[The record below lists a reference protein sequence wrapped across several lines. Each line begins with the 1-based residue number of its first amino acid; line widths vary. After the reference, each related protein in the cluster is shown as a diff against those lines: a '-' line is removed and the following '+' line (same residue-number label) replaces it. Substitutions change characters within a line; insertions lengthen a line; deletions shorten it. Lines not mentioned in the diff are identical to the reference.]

1 MFGGEF
7 TKVKAITSLRPADH
21 IAVWDLSRWPIKY
34 QHHGIVWAAGDSEDT
49 VQICHVWSPLVGYRE
64 AQADSCFRIS
74 TLREFLYNRS
84 LASLRVVEY
93 HTSSLRELL
102 SKWGEVHYTRADLPE
117 VILARCKFLMGLG
130 KGEFNIFKQNCEH
143 AAHWCMTGEQWCKQ
157 NLTRAKGRVPFEH
170 MVSPEQVTALDDEI
184 DAIKTISKSVVDKTL
199 SLNGQSVHLRVLGAT
214 ESFLTILPNG
224 YLGVT
229 ETRGDASAFTVS
241 TSSKVYNSMKVS
253 FQVGGKH
260 MYSRSTISCYRQI
273 HMKKYNFWRGRP
285 GMTWEL
291 SSNGYMKS
299 MNQHRRY
306 IGLRTDNILVDVS
319 MRGDATRFELVPL
332 DGSQAAPY
340 DAQIRKLPSTKA
352 FELAVHKSMRNL
364 EARRSGHKPEGGE
377 ASIDEGD
384 EKDENDEAATYKAFP
399 SPRAASSPKAALG
412 HKISM

>member
-7 TKVKAITSLRPADH
+7 TKVKTITSLRPADH

-34 QHHGIVWAAGDSEDT
+34 QHHGIVWASGDCEDT
-49 VQICHVWSPLVGYRE
+49 VKICHVWSPLEGYRE

-84 LASLRVVEY
+84 LTSLRVVEY

-117 VILARCKFLMGLG
+117 VVLARCKFLMGLG

-170 MVSPEQVTALDDEI
+170 MVSPEQVAALDDEI
-184 DAIKTISKSVVDKTL
+184 EAIKMISKGVVDKVM
-199 SLNGQSVHLRVLGAT
+199 SLNGQQVFVRVNGQKDA
-214 ESFLTILPNG
+214 FLTILPSG
-224 YLGVT
+224 FIGIAA
-229 ETRGDASAFTVS
+229 TRDAASRFTVS
-241 TSSKVYNSMKVS
+241 TTSKVYNSMKVS
-253 FQVGGKH
+253 FRFEDKH
-260 MYSRSTISCYRQI
+260 MYSRSTLSCYRQI

-291 SSNGYMKS
+291 SSNGYLKS

-306 IGLRTDNILVDVS
+306 IGLRSDDLLVDVS
-319 MRGDATRFELVPL
+319 MRGDAARFELVPV
-332 DGSQAAPY
+332 DESIASPAEY
-340 DAQIRKLPSTKA
+340 DAKIRKLPSVKA
-352 FELAVHKSMRNL
+352 FEIAVNKSMRNL
-364 EARRSGHKPEGGE
+364 EARRSGKREEDIGE
-377 ASIDEGD
+377 EDEGAD
-384 EKDENDEAATYKAFP
+384 KDDKAYAAMQ
-399 SPRAASSPKAALG
+399 SPRHSV
-412 HKISM
+412 